1 MFRGDFIK
9 LRRLFKS
16 DLFLFLV
23 SESYEL
29 RIVLLLDSSVIYVFV
44 ELLINIF
51 QFLKV
56 EILLDINYIDGDFKM
71 KVNFFEVKIGLVDV
85 DVIKVV
91 VEVGVM
97 NSICSF
103 DKNFGVFCI
112 DNWRSILILV
122 LGECISYINNIILV
136 ENWRE
141 RKSYSFLGFQKNRL

>member
-1 MFRGDFIK
+1 M
-9 LRRLFKS
+9 
-16 DLFLFLV
+16 
-23 SESYEL
+23 
-29 RIVLLLDSSVIYVFV
+29 
-44 ELLINIF
+44 
-51 QFLKV
+51 

-71 KVNFFEVKIGLVDV
+71 KVNFFEVIIGLVDV

-91 VEVGVM
+91 VEVGGM

-141 RKSYSFLGFQKNRL
+141 RKSYSFLGF

>member
-51 QFLKV
+51 
-56 EILLDINYIDGDFKM
+56 
-71 KVNFFEVKIGLVDV
+71 
-85 DVIKVV
+85 
-91 VEVGVM
+91 
-97 NSICSF
+97 
-103 DKNFGVFCI
+103 
-112 DNWRSILILV
+112 
-122 LGECISYINNIILV
+122 
-136 ENWRE
+136 
-141 RKSYSFLGFQKNRL
+141 